1 MTTVASTCSTFFH
14 TLYFV
19 LLLFILIFT
28 RITPPVQSLSIVIV
42 QNETSNDFGV
52 STPESVVL
60 YPNEFLE
67 RGEFRASPGKK
78 FRAGLSA
85 TGDFVLQDL
94 QINPDK
100 SPLLIWS
107 AGTTGGTS
115 LIMQTDG
122 NLIVRDANRQGVW
135 STKTQNNPTAR
146 LFIDDSGQIALKDG
160 SNRLWLG
167 GLPRD
172 YYNHSKPTD
181 LEFPIRGTFY
191 YPWYPDTFTVN
202 GHWSHYKP
210 SMGWYSSSNPDV
222 VRYHIDSL
230 DYAHFGLSVASW
242 WGPDTHLDRARL
254 TMLLDTTIA
263 KNSTLKW
270 TIYYEKE
277 MKSNPS
283 VYEIQNDLSYLM
295 RWFARH
301 PAWAYKDGKPV
312 IFVYNENSN
321 CELVQRWKQA
331 SRDEWYLVMKVFS
344 NHKECALQPDSFH
357 QYGSGDDGVVRNR
370 GYSFVISPGFWHASQ
385 KTARVPRSSPRKF
398 CLNVKEM
405 TRSREP
411 WQLVV
416 SFNEAG
422 EGTMIESS
430 REWQSRSGYGQYLDC
445 LHDVPMSASI
455 HSIPFITISL
465 SSVVLS
471 FMTK

>member
-1 MTTVASTCSTFFH
+1 
-14 TLYFV
+14 
-19 LLLFILIFT
+19 
-28 RITPPVQSLSIVIV
+28 
-42 QNETSNDFGV
+42 
-52 STPESVVL
+52 
-60 YPNEFLE
+60 
-67 RGEFRASPGKK
+67 
-78 FRAGLSA
+78 
-85 TGDFVLQDL
+85 
-94 QINPDK
+94 
-100 SPLLIWS
+100 
-107 AGTTGGTS
+107 
-115 LIMQTDG
+115 
-122 NLIVRDANRQGVW
+122 
-135 STKTQNNPTAR
+135 
-146 LFIDDSGQIALKDG
+146 
-160 SNRLWLG
+160 
-167 GLPRD
+167 
-172 YYNHSKPTD
+172 
-181 LEFPIRGTFY
+181 
-191 YPWYPDTFTVN
+191 
-202 GHWSHYKP
+202 
-210 SMGWYSSSNPDV
+210 MGWYSSSNPDV

-230 DYAHFGLSVASW
+230 DYAYFGLSIASW

-254 TMLLDTTIA
+254 TMLLDATIA

-277 MKSNPS
+277 MKWNPS

-301 PAWAYKDGKPV
+301 PAWAYKDGKPL

-370 GYSFVISPGFWHASQ
+370 GYSFVISPGFWHAIQ
-385 KTARVPRSSPRKF
+385 KTARVPRISPRKF

-430 REWQSRSGYGQYLDC
+430 TEWQSRSGYGQYLDC
-445 LHDVPMSASI
+445 LHDVPMSAAI
-455 HSIPFITISL
+455 HSMPFMTILSL
-465 SSVVLS
+465 SSLVLS